1 MSFAARDRPLLYT
14 PSSPETTQ
22 TSLFREHINQKYGV
36 ELQHY
41 EDLYKW
47 STSPSSYGSFWEEVW
62 DWTHVVGDKGSAG
75 AVDASLKIDDVP
87 PFFPGSS
94 LNFAENLLRHGTS
107 SKAALVQAVEPTANN
122 AQPKL
127 RTVTYL
133 ELYSLTERLV
143 HALRSHIKPGDRV
156 ASYSSNNIENI
167 VACLATTALGGIWVS
182 AAADFGADGVLE
194 RLEQVKPK
202 VVFSVD
208 GTVYNGRCHAHIPK
222 LVSVLSRLTTAPERV
237 VIISGLPP
245 SELPPPYGSHP
256 NWIPWDEFLPS
267 EAEIKD
273 HPIEFCRAE
282 FDWPLWILF
291 SSGTTGKPKPIVHRA
306 GGMLLQLMKELLIC
320 GDLTSSDVF
329 FYYTTTGW
337 MMWNY
342 LLSGLVA
349 GCTLVLYDCNP
360 LKDPSILWRLAEQ
373 CQITVFGTSAK
384 YLDELEKVYEPR
396 GKHDLSSIR
405 MIMSTGSPLA
415 ASQYDFVYKH
425 IHPSAILAS
434 ISGGTD
440 ICSLFVGH
448 NTSLPVYRGEV
459 QTRMLGMGVTVYP
472 APVSTSLQEDMEGEL
487 VCTLPFVA
495 QPIGFWPLA
504 GFGSDEDVSAAR
516 KRYMEAYYQDVP
528 GAWLCTDHGDHV
540 VITASRMHNA
550 GGVMMLG
557 RSDGVLNPGGV
568 RFGSAEIYSAISTLD
583 DHNPVV
589 AAIADA
595 LVVGLKVRGGA
606 DEKVVLFLKMNPNWH
621 SEPTWDEVV
630 KTVKNV
636 IRERR
641 SPRHVPE
648 WTLQV
653 KDIPYTL
660 NGKLVEVTVKKLING
675 APLST
680 INASTL
686 RNPECLLEYVEKGH
700 SLRGEAGVDHSY
712 KL

>member
-1 MSFAARDRPLLYT
+1 MSFAAIDRPLLYT
-14 PSSPETTQ
+14 PPSPEKTQ
-22 TSLFREHINQKYGV
+22 TSLFREHINQKYGL
-36 ELQHY
+36 ELRHY

-47 STSPSSYGSFWEEVW
+47 SASPSSYGTFWEEVW
-62 DWTHVVGDKGSAG
+62 DWTGVIGDKGSAG
-75 AVDASLKIDDVP
+75 AVDASLKVDDVP

-94 LNFAENLLRHGTS
+94 LNFAENLLRHGKS
-107 SKAALVQAVEPTANN
+107 SRAALVQAVEPTANN
-122 AQPKL
+122 PQPKL
-127 RTVTYL
+127 RTVTYI
-133 ELYSLTERLV
+133 ELYSLTARLV
-143 HALRSHIKPGDRV
+143 HALRKYVKPGDRV
-156 ASYSSNNIENI
+156 AAYSSNNIENI

-222 LVSVLSRLTTAPERV
+222 LDSVLSRLTTPPEQV
-237 VIISGLPP
+237 VIIPGLPA
-245 SELPPPYGSHP
+245 SEQPPPYEMQP
-256 NWIPWDEFLPS
+256 NWVQWDMFLAP
-267 EAEIKD
+267 EAATQD
-273 HPIEFCRAE
+273 QPIDFCRKG

-306 GGMLLQLMKELLIC
+306 GGMLLQLNKELIIC
-320 GDLTSSDVF
+320 GDMTPSDVF

-342 LLSGLVA
+342 LLSGLAV
-349 GCTLVLYDCNP
+349 GCTLVLYDCSP
-360 LKDPSILWRLAEQ
+360 LKDPTILWRLAEK
-373 CQITVFGTSAK
+373 CKITVFGTSAK

-415 ASQYDFVYKH
+415 ASQYDYVYKH
-425 IHPSAILAS
+425 IHPNAILAS

-448 NTSLPVYRGEV
+448 NTALPVYRGEV
-459 QTRMLGMGVTVYP
+459 QTRMLGMGVTVHP
-472 APVSTSLQEDMEGEL
+472 APVSTFQDQDLEGEL

-495 QPIGFWPLA
+495 QPIGFWPLP
-504 GFGSDEDVSAAR
+504 GFGPKEDVSAAR

-528 GAWLCTDHGDHV
+528 GAWYHGDHV

-550 GGVMMLG
+550 GGVIMLG

-583 DHNPVV
+583 DHNPVG

-606 DEKVVLFLKMNPNWH
+606 DEKVVLFLKMEPHWH

-630 KTVKNV
+630 STVKKV
-636 IRERR
+636 IRARR
-641 SPRHVPE
+641 SPRHVPD
-648 WTLQV
+648 WTIQV
-653 KDIPYTL
+653 NDIPYTL

-686 RNPECLLEYVEKGH
+686 RNPECLPEYVEKGH
-700 SLRGEAGVDHSY
+700 ALREQAGVDNSY